1 MPDRGRRILW
11 IAAFLSTAA
20 ALCLWQSDWLAQ
32 DRCLDSGGRW
42 TAQGN
47 CQR

>member
-1 MPDRGRRILW
+1 MKRALLGGLLVLI
-11 IAAFLSTAA
+11 AA

-42 TAQGN
+42 TAQGH

>member
-1 MPDRGRRILW
+1 MKRALL
-11 IAAFLSTAA
+11 AALLALIAA

-32 DRCLDSGGRW
+32 DRCLDSGCRW
-42 TAQGN
+42 TAQGS

>member
-1 MPDRGRRILW
+1 MRRALLGALLVLI
-11 IAAFLSTAA
+11 AA

-32 DRCLDSGGRW
+32 DRCLDSGRRW
-42 TAQGN
+42 TPQGS

>member
-1 MPDRGRRILW
+1 MRRALLGALLVLI
-11 IAAFLSTAA
+11 AA

-42 TAQGN
+42 TAQDS
-47 CQR
+47 CQH

>member
-1 MPDRGRRILW
+1 MKRALLGALLVLI
-11 IAAFLSTAA
+11 AA
-20 ALCLWQSDWLAQ
+20 ALCLSQSDWLAQ

-42 TAQGN
+42 TAQGS